1 VSGISLPDLRNPVVF
16 DSWRV
21 TRYSNVGS
29 FLLDIGV
36 PSVTATFDELSAV
49 VRGGLPASAY
59 RRDTWW
65 SNDPRDAQC
74 LDGWGSAG
82 YAVVAVSLTDRV
94 VTFHAVDGARWAF
107 SDAWVFA
114 AVGDGPTSVGASL
127 TEVIATGDAINH
139 AILTE
144 AEFTRAVPRLLAA
157 GLIGADHAADR
168 YWYTP
173 AGSAFFRRHMKG
185 RGLFGWIDAIPPALR
200 RLGPPEDGEW
210 TLDPGEFDRAA
221 RAWHERARRLR

>member
-1 VSGISLPDLRNPVVF
+1 
-16 DSWRV
+16 V
-21 TRYSNVGS
+21 TRYSNLGS
-29 FLLDIGV
+29 FLLDVGE
-36 PSVTATFDELSAV
+36 PSVNATFDELSAV

-59 RRDTWW
+59 RRETWW
-65 SNDPRDAQC
+65 SNDPRHAQC

-82 YAVVAVSLTDRV
+82 YAVVAVSLSSLV
-94 VTFHAVDGARWAF
+94 VTFHAVDGARWEF

-114 AVGDGPTSVGASL
+114 AVTSVGASL

-139 AILTE
+139 AILSE

-157 GLIGADHAADR
+157 GLIGADQATDR

-173 AGSAFFRRHMKG
+173 TGSAFYRRHMKG

-200 RLGPPEDGEW
+200 RLGPPVDGEW
-210 TLDPGEFDRAA
+210 ELDPGEFDRAA
-221 RAWHERARRLR
+221 RAWHERPQRLR